1 MPYPHPPSSIPSH
14 LSPPSLSHP
23 PLLPPS
29 HPPFSSST
37 PTPSTSI
44 TVENG
49 GFVVSNGLTVRM
61 YRGMGLQDGLTAY
74 DSGMVVTGGGTVFNS
89 GLFVTAPGY
98 LTVQSRGKGELK
110 IA

>member
-1 MPYPHPPSSIPSH
+1 M
-14 LSPPSLSHP
+14 
-23 PLLPPS
+23 
-29 HPPFSSST
+29 
-37 PTPSTSI
+37 
-44 TVENG
+44 
-49 GFVVSNGLTVRM
+49 RM